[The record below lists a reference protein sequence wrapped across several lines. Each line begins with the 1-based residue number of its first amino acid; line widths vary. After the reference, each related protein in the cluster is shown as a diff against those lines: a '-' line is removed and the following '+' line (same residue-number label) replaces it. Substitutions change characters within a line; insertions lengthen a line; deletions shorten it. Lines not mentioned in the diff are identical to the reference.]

1 MRTWSLPCREKVD
14 QDQDR
19 FRAKMSPQLYPL
31 VHHAATQL
39 VKTELMVGVRLA
51 VPHGWIHFSVWQ
63 VGIVSVWDGRRNHFH
78 FWLFFTG
85 QNLSWRCD
93 QSANLQKIRS
103 ASRRAMCLVVY
114 ARDKPFETSQPSI
127 LKVCIPKQPAQASKL
142 GTIITLG
149 IPCLEISK

>member
-1 MRTWSLPCREKVD
+1 
-14 QDQDR
+14 
-19 FRAKMSPQLYPL
+19 
-31 VHHAATQL
+31 
-39 VKTELMVGVRLA
+39 MVGVRLA
-51 VPHGWIHFSVWQ
+51 VPHGLIHFSVWQ
-63 VGIVSVWDGRRNHFH
+63 VGRVSVWDGRRNHFH

-103 ASRRAMCLVVY
+103 ASRRAMCLVVN
-114 ARDKPFETSQPSI
+114 ARDKSFETSQPSI

-149 IPCLEISK
+149 IPTEVRSIIRTNDIFWWTHFLTKTEMGHHSAHFESKIGQFN